1 MIIIFAIIAI
11 TALISIMAF
20 QNRELFDKLK
30 FNAYFIKHSKEVY
43 RFFTYALLHAD
54 WMHLLIN
61 MFILYSFGDLVVEF
75 FAHYF
80 GVKGYFFF
88 VLLYVGGILFSVLF
102 DFARNKDNVYYNAVG
117 ASGAVSAV
125 LFSSIFLHPTGTIYM
140 FFIPIPIPSL
150 LFGLAYLFYSAYM
163 SKRGKDNIGHSA
175 HFWGA
180 IYGIVFT
187 IAIRPSFAKDFFEQ
201 IMNFFA

>member
-1 MIIIFAIIAI
+1 
-11 TALISIMAF
+11 MAF
-20 QNRELFDKLK
+20 QNGELFDKLK
-30 FNAYFIKHSKEVY
+30 FNAYFIKHSKEGY
-43 RFFTYALLHAD
+43 RFFTYALLHAN

-61 MFILYSFGDLVVEF
+61 MFVFYSFGDFVMEVFL
-75 FAHYF
+75 AYF
-80 GVKGYFFF
+80 GVKAYFFF
-88 VLLYVGGILFSVLF
+88 ILLYVGGIIFSVLL

-140 FFIPIPIPSL
+140 FFVPIPIPSI

-163 SKRGKDNIGHSA
+163 SKRGRDNIGHSA
-175 HFWGA
+175 HFLGA

-187 IAIRPSFAKDFFEQ
+187 IVIRPTFVVEFFEQ
-201 IMNFFA
+201 IMSYF

>member
-1 MIIIFAIIAI
+1 MIIIFVIIAI
-11 TALISIMAF
+11 TAIISIMAF
-20 QNRELFDKLK
+20 QNGELFDKLK
-30 FNAYFIKHSKEVY
+30 FNAYFIKHSKEGY
-43 RFFTYALLHAD
+43 RFFTYALLHAN

-61 MFILYSFGDLVVEF
+61 MFVFYSFGDFVMEVFL
-75 FAHYF
+75 AYF
-80 GVKGYFFF
+80 GVKAYFFF
-88 VLLYVGGILFSVLF
+88 ILLYVGGIIFSVLL

-140 FFIPIPIPSL
+140 FFVPIPIPSI

-163 SKRGKDNIGHSA
+163 SKRGRDNIGHSA
-175 HFWGA
+175 HFLGA

-187 IAIRPSFAKDFFEQ
+187 IVIRPTFVVEFFEQ
-201 IMNFFA
+201 IMSYF